1 MLVAHPKP
9 MHRRMKRNRRCDF
22 SARRIGRDDNDASGK
37 VLGEVVIASQ
47 QTGLA

>member
-9 MHRRMKRNRRCDF
+9 MHRGMKRNRRCDF
-22 SARRIGRDDNDASGK
+22 SARIGRDDNDASSK